1 MYLIRYLLKSV
12 KTVMGI
18 YTEYIACGFWF
29 LLLLYCMMFST
40 ALLLVS
46 AFVLCFS
53 FTFFN
58 DMFIIPIIM
67 FLPC

>member
-1 MYLIRYLLKSV
+1 MYLILILLKSV

-18 YTEYIACGFWF
+18 YTEYIAGGFWF
-29 LLLLYCMMFST
+29 LLLYGMMFST